1 MSGMKASARSSG
13 WCTPVPDA
21 TGRLEAIWS
30 KRAHR
35 GPMDARDVG
44 ELIAGEGLVGSVGR
58 SRRRQVTI
66 IEREIWDRVQEELQ
80 AAIPYAARR
89 ANLMISGIRL
99 AETRDRVLRIGEA
112 LVRIGGH
119 TTPCERMDEACD
131 GLRAK
136 LEQHRGG
143 GAFAQVLVGG
153 TIRVGDAVTWH
164 DSPPQ

>member
-1 MSGMKASARSSG
+1 
-13 WCTPVPDA
+13 
-21 TGRLEAIWS
+21 
-30 KRAHR
+30 
-35 GPMDARDVG
+35 MDARDVG

-66 IEREIWDRVQEELQ
+66 IEREVWDRVQEELQ
-80 AAIPYAARR
+80 AEIPYAARR

-136 LEQHRGG
+136 LAPQWGG
-143 GAFAQVLVGG
+143 GAFAQVVVGG
-153 TIRVGDAVTWH
+153 IVRVGDRVEWATA
-164 DSPPQ
+164 PEG